1 MHDKKWIDMAMSNS
15 MSMLQ
20 KKLDE
25 IQRTDPSDLD
35 ADDAAIINNIW
46 GALDHMDHIKH
57 RSKEREMLEEQ
68 RKPMWAHDDDMM
80 RHKMQRMPEI
90 MMMGGYPDSRMMLNG
105 YGHYGMMDGYGYGPR
120 MMHPGYMH
128 DGNGMQNNQGG
139 NGQSQTQSGQS
150 TSGSPTRNVP
160 GASR

>member
-25 IQRTDPSDLD
+25 IQRTDPSDWD
-35 ADDAAIINNIW
+35 ADDVAMIDSIW
-46 GALDHMDHIKH
+46 GALNHMDRIKY
-57 RSKEREMLEEQ
+57 RSREREMLEEQ
-68 RKPMWAHDDDMM
+68 RKPMWSHDDDMM
-80 RHKMQRMPEI
+80 RNRMRRMPEI
-90 MMMGGYPDSRMMLNG
+90 MMMGNYPDSRMMPHG
-105 YGHYGMMDGYGYGPR
+105 YSHYGMMDGYGYVPR

-128 DGNGMQNNQGG
+128 DNNSMQSHQNG
-139 NGQSQTQSGQS
+139 NGQSQTPSGQS